1 MSSRVEKSSQATLSV
16 GNWRMRERLNE
27 KMNTETQELHVKT
40 TPTGEVTL
48 DVQNVGQDEAV
59 QNTPRAETGNNDGF
73 RFSLY
78 RHPTDKM
85 IGGVCGGLGDYLHI
99 DPTLVRILWVV
110 ATITTGG
117 GGFLAYLAL
126 WALLPVGTSKR
137 GQMRAAVLELT
148 ELNLG
153 RAAKVLMVL
162 GGLLLL
168 SNLGI
173 LPSLWSGFWTVMQL
187 FFWPALLIGI
197 GYLLLRG
204 TGQSVGWRVNLSDWR
219 NRVPSASNVNV
230 PGKAEFKSGLN
241 SLRQGFPLKR
251 SRRDRFFMGICGGLG
266 KKLGVDSNLVRL
278 VWAAVTVGTGGMAA
292 VAYLLIGLFLPEE
305 TPTLVNG
312 NGAGVNMADVQVID
326 GTATYKV

>member
-1 MSSRVEKSSQATLSV
+1 
-16 GNWRMRERLNE
+16 
-27 KMNTETQELHVKT
+27 
-40 TPTGEVTL
+40 
-48 DVQNVGQDEAV
+48 
-59 QNTPRAETGNNDGF
+59 
-73 RFSLY
+73 
-78 RHPTDKM
+78 
-85 IGGVCGGLGDYLHI
+85 
-99 DPTLVRILWVV
+99 
-110 ATITTGG
+110 
-117 GGFLAYLAL
+117 
-126 WALLPVGTSKR
+126 
-137 GQMRAAVLELT
+137 
-148 ELNLG
+148 LNLG

-204 TGQSVGWRVNLSDWR
+204 SGQTVGWRVNLSDWR
-219 NRVPSASNVNV
+219 NRVPSSSVNM

-305 TPTLVNG
+305 MPAQMDANG
-312 NGAGVNMADVQVID
+312 PAINLQDVQVID